1 MESVQT
7 KIANHKGVF
16 ITLDEIRSLAVASSY
31 DELCETVNDLLR
43 SGLLKPAGKGRSTN
57 GMVPPLRLKYRI
69 VRPKRDNSAEL
80 LEIRSLLP
88 VFSISGYL
96 QHPALYR
103 KHRDILLP
111 LDRFLKTRKQELR
124 QIMSEN
130 ERAFSIWHDEK
141 MLDSARCWSV
151 LRFNHLD
158 LNTYATPEPFFDY
171 LCSGRRKVLL
181 VLENKDVWYTL
192 RRLMLEKPRNR
203 CLFGTEIDG
212 VVLGEGAKAARPH
225 ALEEY
230 AALLQ
235 EDRLSFLYFGD
246 LDYSG
251 IGIYLSIR
259 AASPDVK
266 ISLFLPAYR
275 AMLAQGKKSNYGV
288 NHSNQQEPERMVDF
302 LSLFSPEEADEITQL
317 LAAGHYIP
325 QEILNYPLLKENMT
339 SPEEGHA

>member
-1 MESVQT
+1 MQT
-7 KIANHKGVF
+7 KITNHKGAF
-16 ITLDEIRSLAVASSY
+16 ITLDEINGLAAASSY
-31 DELCETVNDLLR
+31 DGLCETVSDLLR
-43 SGLLKPAGKGRSTN
+43 SGLLKPAGKDRSTN

-88 VFSISGYL
+88 AFSISGYL
-96 QHPALYR
+96 QQPSLYR

-111 LDRFLKTRKQELR
+111 LDHFLKTRKQELR

-141 MLDSARCWSV
+141 MLDSARCWNV

-171 LCSGRRKVLL
+171 LCNGRRKVLL
-181 VLENKDVWYTL
+181 VLENKDIWYTL
-192 RRLMLEKPRNR
+192 RRLMLERPENR

-212 VVLGEGAKAARPH
+212 IVLGEGAKAARPH

-235 EDRLSFLYFGD
+235 EDCFSFLYFGD

-251 IGIYLSIR
+251 ISIYLSVR
-259 AASPDVK
+259 EASPNVK
-266 ISLFLPAYR
+266 ISPFLPAYR
-275 AMLAQGKKSNYGV
+275 AMLAEGRKSEYGV
-288 NHSNQQEPERMVDF
+288 DHSNQKKPEKMAAF
-302 LSLFSPEEADEITQL
+302 LSQFSPEEADEIAQL
-317 LAAGHYIP
+317 LASGHYIP

-339 SPEEGHA
+339 SLEAGHA